1 MMNTSTFKEV
11 FTASIKV
18 LYLRWLNTVLRA
30 VSGNSHDGECFKLDK
45 QTWWW
50 KINDTQVTISQN
62 LLIKILWYLAEVL
75 LLSYFK

>member
-1 MMNTSTFKEV
+1 MNTSTFKEV

-30 VSGNSHDGECFKLDK
+30 VSGNSRDGECFELDK